1 MEEKTPRK
9 SSKADHVNEL
19 LGRLENW
26 INEGYTVDQAL
37 EKLTLKQYDF
47 LIDQNV
53 NLDNLI
59 LSPQQQAAVKAI
71 TKSGRPRGLQY
82 KKVYPQDKQ
91 DLYQNLVKF
100 IEEQG
105 GEIEP
110 REKINYRD
118 LDFKMG
124 GIQYKIVL
132 SNPRPPK
139 N

>member
-1 MEEKTPRK
+1 MEEKVPRR
-9 SSKADHVNEL
+9 SSKADHVKIL
-19 LGRLENW
+19 LEKLENW
-26 INEGYTVDQAL
+26 VADGDTVEQAL

-53 NLDNLI
+53 NLDSLI

-82 KKVYPQDKQ
+82 QKVYPQDKQ
-91 DLYQNLVKF
+91 DLYRNLVEF
-100 IEEQG
+100 IKQQG
-105 GEIEP
+105 GEIDP
-110 REKINYRD
+110 REKINFRD
-118 LDFKMG
+118 LDFKING
-124 GIQYKIVL
+124 VQYRIVL